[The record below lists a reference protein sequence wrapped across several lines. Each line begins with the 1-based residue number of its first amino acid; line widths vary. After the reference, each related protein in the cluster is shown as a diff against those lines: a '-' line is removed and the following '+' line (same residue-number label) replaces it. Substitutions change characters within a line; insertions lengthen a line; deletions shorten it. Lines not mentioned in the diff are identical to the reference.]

1 MRSGARPSG
10 AFTGKRVVLI
20 GEGFDERAALGQQV
34 NAFASGATQFG
45 RLSAIGTQFGPTTAE
60 LARSLLCGRDALL
73 ASSLGG
79 STDAGTGVVGMNFLS
94 TAS

>member
-1 MRSGARPSG
+1 
-10 AFTGKRVVLI
+10 L
-20 GEGFDERAALGQQV
+20 
-34 NAFASGATQFG
+34 
-45 RLSAIGTQFGPTTAE
+45 GPTTAE

-79 STDAGTGVVGMNFLS
+79 SADAGTGVVGMNFLS